1 MGSKSSSAPPAPNPA
16 YVSQQQTQSN
26 VNTAVANAYL
36 NRINQYGPDGSK
48 TYAVTGGQDV
58 GGNNVPTW
66 SETTT
71 LSPGQQR
78 IYDSQQQLTQGTS
91 DLANQYVGRI
101 GDATS
106 KAYSYD
112 GLAAAPQ
119 YNEDYRRQQLQAIT
133 DRAAPQMQRDQDALR
148 QRLANQGVT
157 VGTEAWRAAQDD
169 YSRAQNDF
177 RLGADVQAGNAAAQQ
192 YGLEANTRDRA
203 IQEMTNLRTQP
214 INEVAALLGTGNG
227 VQQPQFSQVPQTQV
241 SPTDVSGN
249 YWNAYQGQLAQQ
261 QMQQQSANATTGGL
275 FGLGGTLLGGAMK
288 YGLGAVSD
296 IRMKDNIRRIGQTD
310 DGQPLYFFT
319 YKHDPDTPHVGL
331 MAQDVE
337 KIRPDAVFEI
347 DGVKHVDYGK
357 ALPSAAGRKDAA

>member
-1 MGSKSSSAPPAPNPA
+1 MGSKSASSTPAPNPA

-36 NRINQYGPDGSK
+36 NRVNQYGPDGSK
-48 TYAVTGGQDV
+48 TYAVTGNQDV
-58 GGNNVPTW
+58 GGTNVPIW

-71 LSPGQQR
+71 LSPEQQK
-78 IYDSQQQLTQGTS
+78 IYNSQQALTQGTS
-91 DLANQYVGRI
+91 DLANQYVSRI

-106 KAYSYD
+106 QPYNYD
-112 GLAAAPQ
+112 GLAPAPQ
-119 YNEDYRRQQLQAIT
+119 YNEEYRQQQLQAIT

-227 VQQPQFSQVPQTQV
+227 VQTPQFSQVSQTQV
-241 SPTDVSGN
+241 APTDVSGN
-249 YWNAYQGQLAQQ
+249 YWNSYAAQVQQ
-261 QMQQQSANATTGGL
+261 QQQQQQQSSAAMGGL
-275 FGLGGTLLGGAMK
+275 FGLGGTILGSAFGPMGAMM
-288 YGLGAVSD
+288 GGQ
-296 IRMKDNIRRIGQTD
+296 IGSQ
-310 DGQPLYFFT
+310 
-319 YKHDPDTPHVGL
+319 
-331 MAQDVE
+331 
-337 KIRPDAVFEI
+337 
-347 DGVKHVDYGK
+347 
-357 ALPSAAGRKDAA
+357 AGRAFR